1 MKLNQLRMRAN
12 EKGFTLIE
20 LMIVVAII
28 GILAAI
34 AIPNFLGMQEKAKR
48 RSIEEAATSAKAE
61 LHSWMD
67 AALRQES
74 GVVDFNGDGV
84 VGATEQ
90 PPTSV
95 SQVPIEWI
103 AAITSKKGKSLLSP
117 WFSGTELFNVD
128 AGTIGGA
135 INLSRMVDGAGNYRG
150 IVLRGYD
157 REGNEIYRDS
167 VSVD

>member
-1 MKLNQLRMRAN
+1 MKLNQMRMRAN

-67 AALRQES
+67 ATNRGES
-74 GVVDFNGDGV
+74 GVIDWDGDGV
-84 VGATEQ
+84 VGTTENAAT
-90 PPTSV
+90 TLTD
-95 SQVPIEWI
+95 VPAEWI
-103 AAITSKKGKSLLSP
+103 SAFIAKKGQTPWSP
-117 WFSGTELFNVD
+117 WFGNIQLFQEANTAVS
-128 AGTIGGA
+128 GA
-135 INLSRMVDGAGNYRG
+135 ITLSRLDGNRG
-150 IVLRGYD
+150 IIIRGYD
-157 REGNEIYRDS
+157 KTGAQVYRDS
-167 VSVD
+167 VSID

>member
-48 RSIEEAATSAKAE
+48 RSVEEAATSAKAE
-61 LHSWMD
+61 LHSWLD
-67 AALRQES
+67 AANKQET
-74 GVVDFNGDGV
+74 GVVDWNGDGI

-90 PPTSV
+90 PPSSLEDVIT
-95 SQVPIEWI
+95 EWI
-103 AAITSKKGKSLLSP
+103 DSITSKKGKSIWSP
-117 WFSGTELFNVD
+117 WFDDIELFQSASV
-128 AGTIGGA
+128 ALSGA
-135 INLSRMVDGAGNYRG
+135 IALSQVNDARG
-150 IVLRGYD
+150 ITIKGYD
-157 REGNEIYRDS
+157 KDQNIIYQDS
-167 VSVD
+167 VSID